1 MRDARRADV
10 RTFVGLMRDF
20 YAESGYELDDARA
33 GAAFAALLDE
43 PRLGKVW
50 LLERDPFGDV
60 VGYVVVTFVFA
71 LEYGGLMAAVDDFYV
86 RPEARGDGLGKAAVA
101 AARRACEELGVRA
114 IRVEVGAEN
123 AVARAVYRSAG
134 FTEQKDHRLMT
145 LPLAA
150 PSHRE

>member
-1 MRDARRADV
+1 MGWR
-10 RTFVGLMRDF
+10 
-20 YAESGYELDDARA
+20 
-33 GAAFAALLDE
+33 
-43 PRLGKVW
+43 
-50 LLERDPFGDV
+50 
-60 VGYVVVTFVFA
+60 
-71 LEYGGLMAAVDDFYV
+71 
-86 RPEARGDGLGKAAVA
+86 KAAVA

-123 AVARAVYRSAG
+123 AVAGAVYRSAG